1 MALERWDPFRD
12 LRRMEY
18 TVDRL
23 WRGLGPRTYATT
35 PEAESWGIPLDV
47 VRDGD
52 NIVVQGSL
60 PGVKP
65 EDIKVTIEDD
75 VLTVSG
81 TTEAEEERAEG
92 TYLLR
97 ERRAGAFHRALR
109 LPDSV
114 DSDKAESSYDAGVL
128 TITLPKLEEKKAKQL
143 TINVEGG
150 KAQNGK

>member
-1 MALERWDPFRD
+1 MALQRWDPFRE

-18 TVDRL
+18 AVDRV
-23 WRGLGPRTYATT
+23 WRGFGPRAYATT
-35 PEAESWGIPLDV
+35 AEAKSWGIPLDV
-47 VRDGD
+47 VRNGD

-81 TTEAEEERAEG
+81 TTEAEEESDDG

-97 ERRAGAFHRALR
+97 ERRTGAFHRALR

-114 DSDKAESSYDAGVL
+114 DSDKAETTYTAGVL
-128 TITLPKLEEKKAKQL
+128 TITLPKIEEKKAKQL
-143 TINVEGG
+143 TIKVEGD
-150 KAQNGK
+150 KALSEK

>member
-1 MALERWDPFRD
+1 MALERWDPFRE

-23 WRGLGPRTYATT
+23 WRGFAPRRYATT
-35 PEAESWGIPLDV
+35 PEAEAWGIPLDV

-52 NIVVQGSL
+52 NIVVRGSL

-81 TTEAEEERAEG
+81 SSETEEERTDG

-97 ERRAGAFHRALR
+97 ERRTGAFHRALR

-114 DSDKAESSYDAGVL
+114 DSDKAETTYNAGVL
-128 TITLPKLEEKKAKQL
+128 TITLPKVEERKAKQL
-143 TINVEGG
+143 TVKIEGD
-150 KAQNGK
+150 KALSEK

>member
-12 LRRMEY
+12 LRKMEY

-23 WRGLGPRTYATT
+23 WRGFGPRTYATT

-52 NIVVQGSL
+52 NIVVSGSL

-81 TTEAEEERAEG
+81 TTETEQETAEG

-114 DSDKAESSYDAGVL
+114 DSDKAETSYTAGVL

-143 TINVEGG
+143 TIKVEGG
-150 KAQNGK
+150 NALAEK